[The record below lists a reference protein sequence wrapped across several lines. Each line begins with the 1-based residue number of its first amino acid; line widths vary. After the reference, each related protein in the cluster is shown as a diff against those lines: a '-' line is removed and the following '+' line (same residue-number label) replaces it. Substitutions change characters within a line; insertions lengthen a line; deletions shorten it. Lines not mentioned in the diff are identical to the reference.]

1 MCVGYRDE
9 SSGGAGRAQAPP
21 TAENPLKPL
30 LSLPYKF
37 EEEGGR
43 KEELKEGEGGGG
55 GGGGG
60 GRGGGGAGGGG
71 GGGGG
76 EKSPPPPPLKLI
88 LDPSLM
94 GYFITTKKCL
104 PLRK

>member
-1 MCVGYRDE
+1 LHQIGCKVPFHHLFKIPETQQKEMCVGYRDE

-43 KEELKEGEGGGG
+43 KEELKEGEG
-55 GGGGG
+55 
-60 GRGGGGAGGGG
+60 
-71 GGGGG
+71 
-76 EKSPPPPPLKLI
+76 EKSPPPPLKLI

>member
-1 MCVGYRDE
+1 LHQIGCKVPFHHLFKIPETQQKEMCVGYRDE

-43 KEELKEGEGGGG
+43 KEELKEGEG
-55 GGGGG
+55 
-60 GRGGGGAGGGG
+60 
-71 GGGGG
+71 
-76 EKSPPPPPLKLI
+76 
-88 LDPSLM
+88 
-94 GYFITTKKCL
+94 
-104 PLRK
+104 